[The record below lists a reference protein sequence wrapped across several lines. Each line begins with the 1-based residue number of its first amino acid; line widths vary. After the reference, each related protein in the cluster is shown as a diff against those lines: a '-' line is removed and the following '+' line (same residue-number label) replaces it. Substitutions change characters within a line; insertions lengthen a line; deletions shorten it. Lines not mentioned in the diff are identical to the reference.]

1 MKHLRCLLL
10 AAVSLTLVSCLEM
23 KSTITVNKD
32 GSATVEETML
42 LGAQLAAMMAQQGGG
57 EDAGPGG
64 QLKGLVLD
72 KEGAE
77 KRATELGEG
86 VTVKSIEEMK
96 TPDGKTGNKVT
107 FAVEDIRK
115 LKYKPNTPD
124 GKEGAEDKS
133 VSDMTFALE
142 GGTLTI
148 TNPDADKKKEGAEK
162 PKKTP
167 EEIEQMKAQMGMM
180 KQMFAGMR
188 MTVEVKAADGI
199 ASSDAS
205 HQTADTVTYLDVQ
218 FDKLMENPD
227 AFATM
232 MEGSEN
238 MSMADAAKK
247 FEKVEGMKIEGR
259 KVVKMELK

>member
-1 MKHLRCLLL
+1 
-10 AAVSLTLVSCLEM
+10 M

-32 GSATVEETML
+32 GSATVEETIL
-42 LGAQLAAMMAQQGGG
+42 LGAQLAAMMAQQGG
-57 EDAGPGG
+57 EEAGPGA

-77 KRATELGEG
+77 KRAKKLGEG

-107 FAVEDIRK
+107 FAVADIRK
-115 LKYKPNTPD
+115 LKYQPNTPD
-124 GKEGAEDKS
+124 GKEDAEDKS
-133 VSDMTFALE
+133 VSDMTFALD

-148 TNPDADKKKEGAEK
+148 INPDADKKKEGPEK

-167 EEIEQMKAQMGMM
+167 EEIEQMKGQVAMM
-180 KQMFAGMR
+180 KPMFAGMR
-188 MTVEVKAADGI
+188 MTVEVKAAGGI

-205 HQTADTVTYLDVQ
+205 HQTEDTVTYLDVQ

-227 AFATM
+227 AFTTM

-238 MSMADAAKK
+238 MSIADAAKK
-247 FEKVEGMKIEGR
+247 FEKVEGMKIEGK
-259 KVVKMELK
+259 KVVKMEMK

>member
-1 MKHLRCLLL
+1 
-10 AAVSLTLVSCLEM
+10 M
-23 KSTITVNKD
+23 KSTVTVNKD

-42 LGAQLAAMMAQQGGG
+42 LGAQLAAMMAQQGGD
-57 EDAGPGG
+57 EAGPGG

-77 KRATELGEG
+77 KRAKDLGEG

-107 FAVEDIRK
+107 FAVADIRK

-124 GKEGAEDKS
+124 NKEGAEEKAGNE
-133 VSDMTFALE
+133 MTFALE

-162 PKKTP
+162 PKRSP

-188 MTVEVKAADGI
+188 MTVEVKAAGGI

-232 MEGSEN
+232 MEGSDN

-247 FEKVEGMKIEGR
+247 FEKVEGMKIEGG